1 MNENPLDT
9 QPDPIGEDP
18 WDRIHDC
25 DRDIHLPETPQS
37 HEPPSFTKGEIIAYS
52 ALGLGVVGGIIILAI
67 TILNEMLQLP

>member
-1 MNENPLDT
+1 MSENPLDT

-25 DRDIHLPETPQS
+25 DRDTHLPATPQS
-37 HEPPSFTKGEIIAYS
+37 HEPQSFTVGEIIAYS
-52 ALGLGVVGGIIILAI
+52 VLGIGVVAGIIILAI